1 MNKQQP
7 LRLLY
12 RGGNGKRG
20 VPMKKEY
27 QSPEL
32 TLVFISL
39 RDIVMA
45 SGPENHSSYID
56 DEQDDWD
63 GDD

>member
-1 MNKQQP
+1 
-7 LRLLY
+7 
-12 RGGNGKRG
+12 
-20 VPMKKEY
+20 MKKDY

-56 DEQDDWD
+56 EDDWD

>member
-1 MNKQQP
+1 
-7 LRLLY
+7 
-12 RGGNGKRG
+12 
-20 VPMKKEY
+20 MKKEY

-56 DEQDDWD
+56 DDQDDWE